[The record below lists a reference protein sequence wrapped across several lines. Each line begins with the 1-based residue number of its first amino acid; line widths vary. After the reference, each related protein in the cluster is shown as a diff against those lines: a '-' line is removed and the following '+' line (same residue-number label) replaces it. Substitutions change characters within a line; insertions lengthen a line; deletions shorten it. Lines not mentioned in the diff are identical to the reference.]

1 MFVWL
6 KNNIDTKKL
15 LEKAIDSGVLYVPG
29 SGFYYDGSGR
39 NTMRLN
45 FSYPSEEDIRKG
57 IKILGELVKS
67 EAERNG

>member
-1 MFVWL
+1 
-6 KNNIDTKKL
+6 
-15 LEKAIDSGVLYVPG
+15 
-29 SGFYYDGSGR
+29 
-39 NTMRLN
+39 MRLN